1 MENKKTVIISLQD
14 DNDELKRLAES
25 LDYVVVKI
33 FVQHH
38 STPNRSFYI
47 GKGKIEEV
55 KEYLEGK
62 GIDYV
67 IVNGKLTPSQW
78 YNMEK
83 ELNAIVYDRIR
94 LILDIFAD
102 RAKRKEAK
110 LQVKLA
116 YLRYEK
122 PYIKELVHKIRAG
135 EHPGFMAGGEY
146 EVANYYEM
154 IKKQIKKIRKELEKI
169 ERERESHYEYRWKK
183 GYYLVTIAGYTN
195 AGKSSLLNNLTGEN
209 VKVEERLFS
218 TLSTTTRAI
227 KKRDAPIL
235 ITDTVG
241 FIKDI
246 PHWLIDSFKS
256 TLKGIELSDV
266 VVLLVDISEE
276 NNTIVDK
283 INLSVK
289 EIMEINANQKIV
301 IGFNKIDKISKKE
314 R

>member
-1 MENKKTVIISLQD
+1 MENKKTIIISLQD
-14 DNDELKRLAES
+14 DNDELERLAES
-25 LDYVVVKI
+25 LDYDVVKI

-38 STPNRSFYI
+38 SAPNRSFYI
-47 GKGKIEEV
+47 GKGKIKEV
-55 KEYLEGK
+55 KEYLEK
-62 GIDYV
+62 NDIVDCA

-83 ELNAIVYDRIR
+83 ELNIRVYDRIR

-122 PYIKELVHKIRAG
+122 PYIKELVNRIRAG

-146 EVANYYEM
+146 DVANYYEM

-169 ERERESHYEYRWKK
+169 EKERESHYEYRWKK
-183 GYYLVTIAGYTN
+183 GYYLITIAGYTN
-195 AGKSSLLNNLTGEN
+195 AGKSSLLNSLTGEN

-227 KKRDAPIL
+227 KK
-235 ITDTVG
+235 
-241 FIKDI
+241 
-246 PHWLIDSFKS
+246 
-256 TLKGIELSDV
+256 EM
-266 VVLLVDISEE
+266 LL
-276 NNTIVDK
+276 
-283 INLSVK
+283 
-289 EIMEINANQKIV
+289 
-301 IGFNKIDKISKKE
+301 F
-314 R
+314 